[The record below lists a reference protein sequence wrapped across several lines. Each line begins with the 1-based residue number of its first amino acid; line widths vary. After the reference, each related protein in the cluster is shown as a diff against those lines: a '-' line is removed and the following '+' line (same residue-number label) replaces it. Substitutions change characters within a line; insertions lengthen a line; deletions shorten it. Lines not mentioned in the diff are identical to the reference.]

1 MSTRRSLEGLCAVLL
16 LAVTAAAG
24 AQDNAAAERA
34 RIARERADV
43 EARAKAAEAACAR
56 EFAVSAC
63 LRQAR
68 AERRAAVQQ
77 LDRQR
82 SLLDEAQRKQRAAE
96 RLARI
101 RERQETTARESVK
114 PQVEVRARSEKA
126 PPPEPSAS
134 AIAAV
139 EAGQAQ
145 RAQQAAVAASAA
157 DAKAAQRAQATNEL
171 ARQARAHREAVE
183 ARNRERAAKKAPAAP
198 LPVPSAPSR

>member
-16 LAVTAAAG
+16 LAATAAVG

-34 RIARERADV
+34 RIARERAEV

-96 RLARI
+96 RVARI
-101 RERQETTARESVK
+101 RERQEAAARESVK
-114 PQVEVRARSEKA
+114 PQVEVRARSEKV
-126 PPPEPSAS
+126 PPPETSAS

-145 RAQQAAVAASAA
+145 RAQQAAAAASAA
-157 DAKAAQRAQATNEL
+157 DAKAAQRAQATSER
-171 ARQARAHREAVE
+171 ARQARAHQEAVE
-183 ARNRERAAKKAPAAP
+183 ARNRERAAKKVPAPP
-198 LPVPSAPSR
+198 LPVPSAPAR